1 MQNFRSDKKIT
12 PKYNSDGLITTVIQ
26 NSVTKKVLM
35 VGFMNSEAF
44 KLTLEG
50 PYVWFYSRSRKE
62 LWKKGET
69 SGNYLKVVD
78 ISIDCDEDAL
88 LISVNPIGPTC
99 HNNTESCFDKEENSS
114 KINSEII
121 DLIFSIIKDRAKK
134 LPDNSYTTKLVK
146 SGKGRIS
153 QKIVEESG
161 EVAVAIMS
169 QTKKD
174 ISEEM
179 ADLIYHLLVGMH
191 ISDLEPKDIYKIL
204 RNRNK

>member
-44 KLTLEG
+44 KLTQEG
-50 PYVWFYSRSRKE
+50 PDVWFYSR
-62 LWKKGET
+62 
-69 SGNYLKVVD
+69 NYLKVVD

-88 LISVNPIGPTC
+88 LISVNPSGPTC
-99 HNNTESCFDKEENSS
+99 HNNTESCFDKKENSS
-114 KINSEII
+114 EINSEII

-134 LPDNSYTTKLVK
+134 LPKNSYTTKLIK

-169 QTKKD
+169 QTKND

-204 RNRNK
+204 RNRNN

>member
-1 MQNFRSDKKIT
+1 MFGFTVEVGKNF
-12 PKYNSDGLITTVIQ
+12 G
-26 NSVTKKVLM
+26 
-35 VGFMNSEAF
+35 
-44 KLTLEG
+44 
-50 PYVWFYSRSRKE
+50 
-62 LWKKGET
+62 KKGET

-114 KINSEII
+114 EINSEII

-179 ADLIYHLLVGMH
+179 SDLIYHLLVGMH